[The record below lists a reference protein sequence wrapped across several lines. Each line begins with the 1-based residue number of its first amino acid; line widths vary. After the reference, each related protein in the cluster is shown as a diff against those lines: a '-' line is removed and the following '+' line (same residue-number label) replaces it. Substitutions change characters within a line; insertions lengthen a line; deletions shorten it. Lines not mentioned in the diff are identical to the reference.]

1 MAIDFDKI
9 DRSVDLKGLQADVEE
24 AKKNGI
30 TLVYKNTKSGDV
42 VSELRALTGGKGY
55 DDVLCF
61 APVAAVVQQAD
72 AILGDDGCLNFFAGP
87 QDPKFSAPFNF
98 YNVHYASTH
107 VVGTSGGNTADMIEA
122 LKMIGE
128 GKLNPSILVTH
139 IGGIDAVIDT
149 VLNLPKIPGGK
160 KLIYTGIDMPLTA
173 IADFEE
179 KGKTDPMYAELAKLV
194 AKTNGLWNAEAEAYL
209 LKTLTK

>member
-1 MAIDFDKI
+1 MVTDIDDARLARAEKLL
-9 DRSVDLKGLQADVEE
+9 SPEE
-24 AKKNGI
+24 AKKNGV
-30 TLVYKNTKSGDV
+30 TLVYKNTREGDPV
-42 VSELRALTGGKGY
+42 AELKELNGGKGY

-72 AILGDDGCLNFFAGP
+72 ALLGDDGCLNFFAGP
-87 QDPKFSAPFNF
+87 QDPKFSAMFNF

-122 LKMIGE
+122 LEMIGQ
-128 GKLNPSILVTH
+128 GKLDPSILVTH
-139 IGGIDAVIDT
+139 IGGLNAVIET
-149 VLNLPKIPGGK
+149 TLNLPKVPGGK
-160 KLIYTGIDMPLTA
+160 KLIYTGIEMPLTA

-194 AKTNGLWNAEAEAYL
+194 TKTNGLWNAEAEAYL